1 MKIRAAAFLGIVAV
15 AVAVWLLPASIH
27 IVEWTADGP
36 HRLALFASRTCLV
49 ALIASAVVGGGV
61 LLAVGALRGAFA
73 WLCLLWLWALP
84 FLPWLPDRF
93 PLLLIF
99 AGPIRWIVAAI
110 AIAGVARRLV
120 GTPAGQDRIW
130 HLTILNL
137 TTARMAVFGVSLAL
151 YLILGS
157 LHARAIGPGGDEP
170 HYLVI
175 AHSLLAD
182 GDLQIEN
189 NHTRRDYQAFWAG
202 PSLRPDYMKRGLN
215 GQIYSIHAPGLA
227 FLVLPVYAAAGYG
240 GVVAFL
246 CLLAA
251 LAALAVFD
259 LSYEIAGARAAVI
272 TCAAVALTVPF
283 LPHGWLI
290 YPEIPAALIVAW
302 AMRWVWQGEVRLKAD
317 TTMVDATQVRLKA
330 DTTIADTTIADTTI
344 GRLVV
349 RGALLAL
356 LPWLHTKF
364 VIFLAVFGGVLLFQL
379 RRRPRA
385 AAALAAPMALS
396 IGAWLAFFY
405 VIYGSFNP
413 EAPYGDYPRLF
424 VLMRNIP
431 RGLLG
436 LLFDQKFGLLV
447 YAPIYLFSAAG
458 AWLMLR
464 QREWRLLGAVLLAAV
479 AIHVGS
485 TTRLYMWWGGNSAP
499 ARFLVPI
506 LPCLAAP
513 IAVAVARLRS
523 PAASALLWT
532 TLTASVVIALGGLM
546 DPERLLLFSDPR
558 GKSRI
563 VELLQGPAPL
573 AALLPTFAQE
583 DWLTPFFS
591 LLPWLAAAGVS
602 AAVVLALQRSQAT
615 VRTALAAGAFGALTF
630 MAAASVLAV
639 GVPAEEQQ
647 VAARQ
652 GAVDVMWQYDPQW
665 VRGFDYA
672 TLSRLD
678 QNAVFDR
685 SRIVVEMDGGAPD
698 STQRM
703 MVGPV
708 SLPAGSYQA
717 RIWFPEG
724 LVHDGEVVV
733 SSSDRAVYARVR
745 NGVQN
750 PLVVP
755 FALPF
760 GVRRL
765 TVSASGAARGAQ
777 RAELEPVA
785 IVPPDRREP
794 TTPRTIE
801 AIPEHPGAYLGYTNE
816 HAYPE
821 GGVFWT
827 RGTGEAAVLV
837 APAGARRMTITL
849 FSGPSGAD
857 CTVILSGAQQIVKTT
872 PGEASTVSFAVPAGE
887 ASMPLRVAASA
898 YFRPSESDPAS
909 TDTRGLGCQVRVGL
923 E

>member
-1 MKIRAAAFLGIVAV
+1 MRRQSSAA
-15 AVAVWLLPASIH
+15 
-27 IVEWTADGP
+27 EY
-36 HRLALFASRTCLV
+36 
-49 ALIASAVVGGGV
+49 

-93 PLLLIF
+93 PLLLVF
-99 AGPIRWIVAAI
+99 AGPTRWIVAAI

-130 HLTILNL
+130 HRTVLNL
-137 TTARMAVFGVSLAL
+137 TAARMAVFGVSLAL

-259 LSYEIAGARAAVI
+259 LAYEIAGARAAVI
-272 TCAAVALTVPF
+272 TYAAVALTVPF

-317 TTMVDATQVRLKA
+317 TTMVDSTRVRLKA
-330 DTTIADTTIADTTI
+330 DTTIADTTIA
-344 GRLVV
+344 RLVV
-349 RGALLAL
+349 RGVLLAL

-532 TLTASVVIALGGLM
+532 TLTASVVVAIGGLV

-558 GKSRI
+558 GKGRI

-602 AAVVLALQRSQAT
+602 AAVVLALQRSRAP
-615 VRTALAAGAFGALTF
+615 VRRTLAVGAFGALSF

-639 GVPAEEQQ
+639 GVPVEEQRA
-647 VAARQ
+647 AARQ
-652 GAVDVMWQYDPQW
+652 GAVDVMWQYDPQR

-698 STQRM
+698 LTQRM

-724 LVHDGEVVV
+724 LAHDGEVVV

-777 RAELEPVA
+777 RAQLEPVA

-827 RGTGEAAVLV
+827 RGTGRASVLI
-837 APAGARRMTITL
+837 ATGGGGHH
-849 FSGPSGAD
+849 SSAD
-857 CTVILSGAQQIVKTT
+857 CIRRFPSKVNGLVTTATVKIPAARAARAMTGAAPVPVPPPMPAVTKHIC
-872 PGEASTVSFAVPAGE
+872 VPA
-887 ASMPLRVAASA
+887 R
-898 YFRPSESDPAS
+898 
-909 TDTRGLGCQVRVGL
+909 
-923 E
+923 

>member
-1 MKIRAAAFLGIVAV
+1 MKGLRLRSGQGTAAFLGIVAV
-15 AVAVWLLPASIH
+15 AVAIWLLPASIH

-36 HRLALFASRTCLV
+36 HRLALFASRTRLV
-49 ALIASAVVGGGV
+49 ALIASAVAGGGV
-61 LLAVGALRGAFA
+61 LLTVGALRGTFA

-93 PLLLIF
+93 PLLLIL

-110 AIAGVARRLV
+110 AIAGVSRQLV
-120 GTPAGQDRIW
+120 PTPASQDRIW
-130 HLTILNL
+130 PLTILDL
-137 TTARMAVFGVSLAL
+137 TTVRMAVFGVSLAL

-189 NHTRRDYQAFWAG
+189 NHARRDYQAFWAG
-202 PSLRPDYMKRGLN
+202 PTLRPDYMKRGLN

-272 TCAAVALTVPF
+272 TYAAVALTVPF

-290 YPEIPAALIVAW
+290 YPEVPAALIVAW
-302 AMRWVWQGEVRLKAD
+302 ALRWVWQGEVRLKAD
-317 TTMVDATQVRLKA
+317 IPIL
-330 DTTIADTTIADTTI
+330 
-344 GRLVV
+344 RLVV
-349 RGALLAL
+349 RGTLLAL

-464 QREWRLLGAVLLAAV
+464 QREWRLLGAVVLAAV

-513 IAVAVARLRS
+513 IAVAVARWRS
-523 PAASALLWT
+523 PAARALLWT
-532 TLTASVVIALGGLM
+532 VLTVSVVVAIGGLV

-558 GKSRI
+558 GKGRI

-583 DWLTPFFS
+583 DWLTPLIA
-591 LLPWLAAAGVS
+591 LLPWLGAVGVS
-602 AAVVLALQRSQAT
+602 AAAVLALQRKRST
-615 VRTALAAGAFGALTF
+615 VRTPLAVGVAGGLVF

-639 GVPAEEQQ
+639 RVPAEEEQA
-647 VAARQ
+647 AARQ
-652 GAVDVMWQYDPQW
+652 GAVDVMWQYDPQ
-665 VRGFDYA
+665 RLRALDYA
-672 TLSRLD
+672 TLSRVD
-678 QNAVFDR
+678 QRGVFDR
-685 SRIVVEMDGGAPD
+685 SRITVNVDSGGAD

-703 MVGPV
+703 MVGPLN
-708 SLPAGSYQA
+708 LPAGSYQA
-717 RIWFPEG
+717 RIWFTEG
-724 LVHDGEVVV
+724 LAHDGEVVV
-733 SSSDRAVYARVR
+733 SSSDRAVFARVG
-745 NGVQN
+745 NSVQN

-755 FALPF
+755 FELPF

-765 TVSASGAARGAQ
+765 TISASGAARSAA
-777 RAELEPVA
+777 RAELEPKA

-801 AIPEHPGAYLGYTNE
+801 AIPEHPGAYLGYMNE

-827 RGTGEAAVLV
+827 RGTGKADVLV
-837 APAGARRMTITL
+837 APAGARRLIVTL

-872 PGEASTVSFAVPAGE
+872 PGEASTVSFAIPAGQL
-887 ASMPLRVAASA
+887 SMPLAVSAST
-898 YFRPSESDPAS
+898 YFRPSDSDPAS

>member
-1 MKIRAAAFLGIVAV
+1 MKGLRLRSGQGTAAFLGIVAV
-15 AVAVWLLPASIH
+15 AVAIWLLPASIH

-36 HRLALFASRTCLV
+36 HRLALFASRTRLV
-49 ALIASAVVGGGV
+49 ALIASAVAGGGV
-61 LLAVGALRGAFA
+61 LLTVGARRGAFA

-93 PLLLIF
+93 PLLLIL

-110 AIAGVARRLV
+110 AIAGVSRQLV
-120 GTPAGQDRIW
+120 RTPASQDRIW
-130 HLTILNL
+130 PLTILDL
-137 TTARMAVFGVSLAL
+137 TTVRMAVFGVSLAL

-189 NHTRRDYQAFWAG
+189 NHARRDYQAFWAG
-202 PSLRPDYMKRGLN
+202 PTLRPDYMKRGLN

-272 TCAAVALTVPF
+272 TYAAVALTVPF

-290 YPEIPAALIVAW
+290 YPEVPAALIVAW
-302 AMRWVWQGEVRLKAD
+302 ALRWVWQGEVRLKAD
-317 TTMVDATQVRLKA
+317 TTPVRLQA
-330 DTTIADTTIADTTI
+330 DIPIL
-344 GRLVV
+344 RLVV
-349 RGALLAL
+349 RGTLLAL

-464 QREWRLLGAVLLAAV
+464 QREWRLLGAVVLAAV

-513 IAVAVARLRS
+513 IAVAVARWRS
-523 PAASALLWT
+523 PAARALLWT
-532 TLTASVVIALGGLM
+532 VLTVSVVVAIGGLV

-558 GKSRI
+558 GKGRI

-583 DWLTPFFS
+583 DWLTPLIA
-591 LLPWLAAAGVS
+591 LLPWLGAVGVS
-602 AAVVLALQRSQAT
+602 AAAVLALQRKRGT
-615 VRTALAAGAFGALTF
+615 VRTPLAVGVAGGLVF

-639 GVPAEEQQ
+639 RVPAEEEQA
-647 VAARQ
+647 AARQ
-652 GAVDVMWQYDPQW
+652 GAVDVMWQYDPQ
-665 VRGFDYA
+665 RLRALDYA
-672 TLSRLD
+672 TLSRVD
-678 QNAVFDR
+678 QRGVFDR
-685 SRIVVEMDGGAPD
+685 SRITVNVDSGGAD

-703 MVGPV
+703 MVGPLN
-708 SLPAGSYQA
+708 LPAGSYQA
-717 RIWFPEG
+717 RIWFTEG
-724 LVHDGEVVV
+724 LAHDGEVVV
-733 SSSDRAVYARVR
+733 SSSDRAVFARVG
-745 NGVQN
+745 NSVQN

-755 FALPF
+755 FELPF

-765 TVSASGAARGAQ
+765 TISASGAARSAA
-777 RAELEPVA
+777 RAELEPKA

-801 AIPEHPGAYLGYTNE
+801 AIPEHPGAYLGYMNE

-827 RGTGEAAVLV
+827 RGTGKADVLV
-837 APAGARRMTITL
+837 APAGARRLIVTL

-857 CTVILSGAQQIVKTT
+857 CAVILSGAQQIVKTT
-872 PGEASTVSFAVPAGE
+872 PGEASTVSFAIPAGQL
-887 ASMPLRVAASA
+887 SMPLAVSAST
-898 YFRPSESDPAS
+898 YFRPSDSDPAS